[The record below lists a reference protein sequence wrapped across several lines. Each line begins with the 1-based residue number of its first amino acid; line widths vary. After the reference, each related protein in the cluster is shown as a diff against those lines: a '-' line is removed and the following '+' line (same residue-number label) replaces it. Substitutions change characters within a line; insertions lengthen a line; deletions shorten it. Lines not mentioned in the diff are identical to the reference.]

1 MCSAQHY
8 DVSFETELS
17 HSLEVE
23 TEYTGEMD
31 REKAK
36 RRTAEEVQRMPV
48 GHYHQEQKM

>member
-48 GHYHQEQKM
+48 AHYHQEQKV